1 MSQHGNKLLK
11 DVLNLS
17 PTDRKSLVQKVIDS
31 LDDAAFKTELK
42 RRRDEF
48 LQDESC
54 SVPWTHIKNDSFPNY

>member
-1 MSQHGNKLLK
+1 MSQRGNKLLQ
-11 DVLNLS
+11 DVLDLS
-17 PTDRKSLVQKVIDS
+17 PTDRKSLIQRVIDS

-54 SVPWTHIKNDSFPNY
+54 SVPWTHIKNLTSPIY